1 MSKKEPLK
9 KKKKKTVNYKTV
21 KKEETMYASYKEL
34 TKLCN
39 KQQTFIKAADKL
51 IHNIIS
57 ENQRM
62 RDHIIHQDGWMELC
76 SKELNLCYNHLT
88 HCNNPGHDKFLD
100 KKIDTNIKKWN
111 QKH

>member
-9 KKKKKTVNYKTV
+9 KKKKKTFNYKTV
-21 KKEETMYASYKEL
+21 SKEETMYASYKEL

-51 IHNIIS
+51 IKS
-57 ENQRM
+57 MLGENQRM
-62 RDHIIHQDGWMELC
+62 REHIMHQEGWMELC
-76 SKELNLCYNHLT
+76 SKELNLAYNHLT
-88 HCNNPGHDKFLD
+88 HCNNPGHEKFLD
-100 KKIDTNIKKWN
+100 KKINTNIKKWN